1 VVMSSSTA
9 SQWSWLFLLVA
20 TSCLSA
26 VRPQS
31 LSLGA
36 CPSVSVETDFV
47 PAQYAGVW
55 YENRNYFALF
65 QLFQRCVKATYTD
78 NGDGTIGVKNEAVRY
93 LTGRANSITGTARP
107 LDGTNAKLGLTFA
120 GSPFSPR
127 DAPYWVLGTDYTSYA
142 IVWSCN
148 SYGILNSQILWIL
161 TRERSPSDATINL
174 ALAVI
179 DKNGLNKNKLRLTDQ
194 SNCP

>member
-1 VVMSSSTA
+1 M
-9 SQWSWLFLLVA
+9 
-20 TSCLSA
+20 
-26 VRPQS
+26 
-31 LSLGA
+31 G
-36 CPSVSVETDFV
+36 
-47 PAQYAGVW
+47 AGVW

-120 GSPFSPR
+120 GSPFSPP

-148 SYGILNSQILWIL
+148 SYGILNSRKYL
-161 TRERSPSDATINL
+161 TMSPFNESSHSSFQE
-174 ALAVI
+174 
-179 DKNGLNKNKLRLTDQ
+179 DQ
-194 SNCP
+194 FFFTN